1 MATYEDIYGK
11 RVKFF
16 DSDPTLNSSYEGQV
30 WYDSTSG
37 QLKSV
42 VSFAAWSSQTS
53 LGTNKYGS
61 GFGQTVDASGIA
73 GIQLPPGGT
82 TTATE
87 EFNGIGWTTGGSFS
101 NAAYRRAAAGTQTS
115 AFLAGGYAAPSI
127 RTYTENYDGTSWTGG
142 GTIPQPSQ
150 FGSAQGPQTAGF
162 YGGAGP
168 DNVEW
173 YDYGG
178 SSYSNAAN
186 ATSDLKQRALVGNAA
201 AQTAAVA
208 SGGNSPPGG
217 STNSE
222 EWNGTAFSNT
232 SATNIANWARGTGG
246 TSTNAVVF
254 GSAPNNPTPN
264 SSQTAT
270 ETWDGTSYT
279 TSPATTSTARTA
291 IQGGAGIGTSALF
304 MGGSTGPAYDALVN
318 SVEEYNLSINTVT
331 AAAWAAGGTVP
342 YTSRQNMSFGTQT
355 AAISCGG
362 YTSTTLNTSVSYN
375 GTSYSSTPTLNVAAR
390 MGGVAGT
397 QAAGLQFG
405 GIQPP
410 GTYNTN
416 VQSWNGS
423 AWSNNPYNL
432 STGTYGLMGCGTQT
446 AALKVG
452 GENPGGGNYT
462 TSEEYD
468 GEGWTAGGALP
479 ESKYVAAGNGV
490 QTSAIITGGSPSGTT
505 TFEYNGSSWTAGG
518 ALATS
523 RPGTQAGSAGATSD
537 SNIVFGGG
545 PALTVT
551 EGYDGTAW
559 STRPSL
565 ATGRGSTNGNGIATA
580 GLMVSG
586 GPPSGTTTNTEEFTG
601 TTETVTAK
609 TLTTG

>member
-1 MATYEDIYGK
+1 MSTYKEIVGK
-11 RVKFF
+11 KIKSLS
-16 DSDPTLNSSYEGQV
+16 SDPSDSADGQM
-30 WYDSTSG
+30 WYNTTTQKLRALATSETTHSGTPMINKRSLYGFGVGTSTAGLVVGGIDDSTY
-37 QLKSV
+37 LSV
-42 VSFAAWSSQTS
+42 VEEW
-53 LGTNKYGS
+53 NGS
-61 GFGQTVDASGIA
+61 GWAA
-73 GIQLPPGGT
+73 GGAYP
-82 TTATE
+82 TARYSA
-87 EFNGIGWTTGGSFS
+87 GS
-101 NAAYRRAAAGTQTS
+101 AGTQTAAIAYCGRISPSPGPGSPTETYNYDGSSWTSGNSFPTGNNSCQGIGAVNTAVVSTQAYDSTAMHHWNGTSWTS
-115 AFLAGGYAAPSI
+115 ANARNTAKGGQAAFGTQTAAILAGGYPSESNITEVYDGTNWTSGNTMNTGRNQIAGSGTQTDGLAFGGDKPPTEAAQTTIESW
-127 RTYTENYDGTSWTGG
+127 DGTSW
-142 GTIPQPSQ
+142 
-150 FGSAQGPQTAGF
+150 A
-162 YGGAGP
+162 
-168 DNVEW
+168 
-173 YDYGG
+173 
-178 SSYSNAAN
+178 
-186 ATSDLKQRALVGNAA
+186 
-201 AQTAAVA
+201 
-208 SGGNSPPGG
+208 
-217 STNSE
+217 
-222 EWNGTAFSNT
+222 
-232 SATNIANWARGTGG
+232 
-246 TSTNAVVF
+246 
-254 GSAPNNPTPN
+254 
-264 SSQTAT
+264 
-270 ETWDGTSYT
+270 
-279 TSPATTSTARTA
+279 TSPATLSTARSRS
-291 IQGGAGIGTSALF
+291 GAGRNTTSGTWIAGGIGP
-304 MGGSTGPAYDALVN
+304 GGGGEGFD
-318 SVEEYNLSINTVT
+318 SVEIYTKSTNITT
-331 AAAWAAGGTVP
+331 AAAWASGGTVP

-355 AAISCGG
+355 AAIACGG
-362 YTSTTLNTSVSYN
+362 YVSSTLDTSVSYN

-397 QAAGLQFG
+397 QTAGIQFG

-479 ESKYVAAGNGV
+479 EAKYVAAGNGV

-545 PALTVT
+545 PALAVT
-551 EGYDGTAW
+551 EGYDGTSW

-601 TTETVTAK
+601 ETTSANIK
-609 TLTTG
+609 TFSSS

>member
-16 DSDPTLNSSYEGQV
+16 DSDPTLDSSYEGQI
-30 WYDSTSG
+30 WYNSTTG
-37 QLKSV
+37 VLKSV
-42 VSFAAWSSQTS
+42 VSFGAWSSQTS

-73 GIQLPPGGT
+73 GIQLPPGAN

-168 DNVEW
+168 DAVEW
-173 YDYGG
+173 YDYDG
-178 SSYSNAAN
+178 SSYSSAAN
-186 ATSDLKQRALVGNAA
+186 ATSDLQQRALVGNAA

-208 SGGNSPPGG
+208 SGGYSPPGG

-279 TSPATTSTARTA
+279 TSPATTATARTA

-331 AAAWAAGGTVP
+331 AAAWASGGTLNVP
-342 YTSRQNMSFGTQT
+342 RVQTYGAGSQTAGLIFGGEGPPGARNQTEEYNGSTWTEVNNMPATNKDHAGFGIQTAAVACGGSPTTTSLNYDGTNWTASPGSLNTGRTNSGGTGTQT
-355 AAISCGG
+355 A
-362 YTSTTLNTSVSYN
+362 
-375 GTSYSSTPTLNVAAR
+375 
-390 MGGVAGT
+390 
-397 QAAGLQFG
+397 GLTFG
-405 GIQPP
+405 GHPNI
-410 GTYNTN
+410 
-416 VQSWNGS
+416 
-423 AWSNNPYNL
+423 
-432 STGTYGLMGCGTQT
+432 T
-446 AALKVG
+446 AT
-452 GENPGGGNYT
+452 E
-462 TSEEYD
+462 
-468 GEGWTAGGALP
+468 
-479 ESKYVAAGNGV
+479 
-490 QTSAIITGGSPSGTT
+490 
-505 TFEYNGSSWTAGG
+505 EYNGSSWTTNPN
-518 ALATS
+518 ALPAARS
-523 RPGTQAGSAGATSD
+523 NIFAAGTQTAALGA
-537 SNIVFGGG
+537 GGG
-545 PALTVT
+545 PPTSTAVYEYDGSSWTSGNALPSGTIDARGGGT
-551 EGYDGTAW
+551 QTDALYAGGYLHPGSGYPTTTLGYDGTNW

-565 ATGRGSTNGNGIATA
+565 ATATA
-580 GLMVSG
+580 GG
-586 GPPSGTTTNTEEFTG
+586 GAGQSAAPATLNWIAGGNPSPAIAVTQEFTG
-601 TTETVTAK
+601 ETETVTAK